1 MSNIDERIVKMSFDN
16 KDFQK
21 GINETL
27 QSLEKLNNVLKNST
41 NVEIFSG
48 LSKSLKDV
56 KSQLSTLN
64 LEELN
69 KVNKT
74 ESIWTKFGNTLA
86 SVGRGIANFF
96 GKLNIGG
103 TVDKL
108 GSSFNKATES
118 SSGLGKSVEAVASKF
133 SALGVMGVT
142 ALANITNKAV
152 NAGTTLLKSLTLDPI
167 TDGFSEY
174 ELKMNSIQTILA
186 NTSKHGTTLKDVN
199 KALNELNQ
207 YSDETIYNFA
217 QMTDN
222 IGKATAAGL
231 TLEDAV
237 VFVKGMSNAAAGFGV
252 DATRMAG
259 ATYQMTQ
266 ALSAGVIQLQ
276 DWRSLEQAGMGG
288 QRMQDEMIKVAE
300 SMGIVVDKSKPFRE
314 TLKDGWLTSEVFI
327 KAMQNMAND
336 KSLTQAATNVTSFT
350 KLLDT
355 LKETVGSG
363 WATSF
368 EHIFGDKDQSTKLWT
383 DISKALGDII
393 NKSAEA
399 RNNVLEF
406 WNANGG
412 RDAVISGLGNV
423 FTSLGKVLG
432 SVKDAFIEVFPPI
445 TGQKLV
451 ELSNKFKD
459 FTEKIKITDSA
470 AKKIK
475 DVFKGVFTV
484 FDVCKDAVV
493 NLISGFSPLGSALG
507 SVGSMILNVAS
518 SVGRMV
524 TNFGQAIQKA
534 GIFESVASGIKT
546 VCGWVST
553 AVGKLSDM
561 FSEFGSNLGKL
572 DFGKVFGA
580 IGKAF
585 SNLGDILKPVTDGIG
600 KALSSINFDTI
611 MKALNTTVFLK
622 ILTALKRAFEE
633 IGEIGDS
640 AKGVFE
646 SLKGLGSGIK
656 ETLNSAK
663 EALQAWQQD
672 IQAKTLLT
680 IASAIG
686 ILTVSLLALA
696 GIDGASLAK
705 SLGGLAVVF
714 AELAL
719 AYGAIAKIGGIEG
732 TFGVSTSLI
741 SMAAAMLIL
750 SNALK
755 VLSTIE
761 LGEMVVG
768 LVGLAASLGTMVAA
782 IKILKKVDSDLR
794 SSAGSLVV
802 FGVAMMTM
810 AGALKL
816 LGSIDAETLGSGLFA
831 LAGVLLEIGVFL
843 KATNLGE
850 LGNGASKGLLAFAA
864 SMVVFASAVKSFGNM
879 DTSAI
884 VQGLLGMATVMT
896 TIGLFNKYGG
906 ESASLTKTAIGLAAM
921 SAAMLLMSVAI
932 KSLGSIDWDSLAVGL
947 TAMAGGLALIAL
959 FSDIMSDMSGMVKL
973 AAGIGAMSIA
983 LGILSLTL
991 KSFGSL
997 SWNELAVGLT
1007 GVAGA
1012 LGILALVMWSMAD
1025 GKFLAGAAAM
1035 LVAAAA
1041 MAVLT
1046 PQVLLMSS
1054 LSWEAV
1060 AVGLTV
1066 FAGALGILLLA
1077 AVGAEAVALGLLAL
1091 GAAVALIGAGC
1102 LAAGAGVTALGTGF
1116 GILAAAVA
1124 GGGTAILDFIKQAI
1138 ELLPQMATKA
1148 AEAFANFVKAVGDAA
1163 PKVAEGM
1170 TKIVAAM
1177 MDALL
1182 NNVTKIAE
1190 VGVKIALALADA
1202 LVKSVP
1208 KLVDSGMKLLA
1219 GILEGI
1225 ANNIGR
1231 VVDAA
1236 TNVMVNFLD
1245 GISRNLPK
1253 VIQAG
1258 INLVLSFVEG
1268 VANGLNSNR
1277 GRLEAAM
1284 RNLIDAMIKA
1294 GLAAIKGSISG
1305 FVSGGKE
1312 LMDGLCKGIK
1322 GMLSAAG
1329 SAVKSCVDAA
1339 VKAASNLGDKLVSAG
1354 KSLIEGFTKGIKDK
1368 AAAVAKAA
1376 TDVVSKAIEAAKSA
1390 LKINSPS
1397 KVFIAIGGSVNE
1409 GFAMGLE
1416 KYSDESANAAT
1427 ELANTVI
1434 KNVKDP
1440 LSNVSKILN
1449 GDIDVNPVIAPVM
1462 DLSNVQAGARALNGM
1477 LGDQTMQINGVSGKL
1492 ASSVGTIQNGA
1503 SNADIVSALKDLQ
1516 NNINTS
1522 GGNTYQ
1528 INGITYEDG
1537 SAVANA
1543 IGTLVRAAK
1552 IERRV

>member
-74 ESIWTKFGNTLA
+74 ESIWTKFGNVLS
-86 SVGRGIANFF
+86 SVGKGIAGFI

-108 GSSFNKATES
+108 GSSFSKATEGS
-118 SSGLGKSVEAVASKF
+118 NGLGKSVEAVASKF
-133 SALGVMGVT
+133 SALGVMGVA

-152 NAGTTLLKSLTLDPI
+152 NAGTALLKSLTLDPI
-167 TDGFSEY
+167 TSGFGEY
-174 ELKMNSIQTILA
+174 ELKMDSIKTILA
-186 NTSKHGTTLKDVN
+186 NTAQHGTTLDDVN
-199 KALNELNQ
+199 KALNELNK

-222 IGKATAAGL
+222 IGKATAAGVG
-231 TLEDAV
+231 LEDSVA
-237 VFVKGMSNAAAGFGV
+237 FVKGMSNAAAVFGV
-252 DATRMAG
+252 DANRMAG

-266 ALSAGVIQLQ
+266 ALASGVVQLQ

-288 QRMQDEMIKVAE
+288 KLMQDEMIKTAE
-300 SMGIVVDKSKPFRE
+300 SMGIVVDKSVPFRDS
-314 TLKDGWLTSEVFI
+314 LKSGWLTADVFI
-327 KAMQNMAND
+327 ATMKRMAND
-336 KSLTQAATNVTSFT
+336 PSMKKAATEINTFSKMV
-350 KLLDT
+350 DT
-355 LKETVGSG
+355 LKESIGSG
-363 WATSF
+363 WAQSF

-383 DISKALGDII
+383 GVSDALSDII
-393 NKSAEA
+393 NKSSEA
-399 RNNVLEF
+399 RNKVLEF

-432 SVKDAFIEVFPPI
+432 SVKEAFQEVFPPM
-445 TGQKLV
+445 TGEKLV
-451 ELSNKFKD
+451 ELSKKFKD
-459 FTEKIKITDSA
+459 FTEKIKITDDA

-484 FDVCKDAVV
+484 FDTVKDAVV
-493 NLISGFSPLGSALG
+493 NLFSGFTPLGGA
-507 SVGSMILNVAS
+507 IKTVAS
-518 SVGRMV
+518 TALDLAAGLGRMV

-534 GIFESVASGIKT
+534 GIFESAAAGIKT

-553 AVGKLSDM
+553 AIVKLGDV
-561 FSEFGSNLGKL
+561 FSSFGDNIGKL
-572 DFGKVFGA
+572 DFSKVFGA
-580 IGKAF
+580 IGNAF
-585 SNLGDILKPVTDGIG
+585 KNLGDFLQPVTEGIG

-622 ILTALKRAFEE
+622 ILTTLKGAFEE

-656 ETLNSAK
+656 ETLNSVK

-672 IQAKTLLT
+672 IQAKTLLK

-719 AYGAIAKIGGIEG
+719 AYGAIAKIGGIKG
-732 TFGVSTSLI
+732 TIGVSTSLI
-741 SMAAAMLIL
+741 AIASAMLIL
-750 SNALK
+750 SGALK
-755 VLSTIE
+755 VMSTINI
-761 LGEMVVG
+761 GEMVTG
-768 LVGLAASLGTMVAA
+768 LVGLAVSLGTMIVAV
-782 IKILKKVDSDLR
+782 KMFDT
-794 SSAGSLVV
+794 AGGNLGKTAASLVI
-802 FGVAMMTM
+802 FGVALMTM

-816 LGSIDAETLGSGLFA
+816 LGSIDAETLGGGLFTLTVLLA
-831 LAGVLLEIGVFL
+831 ELAGFLAVAKFGDLGPSTATGILVLSAALVVLSQAVKQFGSLDPEQIIKGLAGIAGILTEIAVFSKFSSGGLDMVGIGV
-843 KATNLGE
+843 
-850 LGNGASKGLLAFAA
+850 
-864 SMVVFASAVKSFGNM
+864 
-879 DTSAI
+879 
-884 VQGLLGMATVMT
+884 
-896 TIGLFNKYGG
+896 
-906 ESASLTKTAIGLAAM
+906 GLAAV
-921 SAAMLLMSVAI
+921 SAAMLVMSAAI
-932 KSLGSIDWDSLAVGL
+932 KSLGSIQWDELGRGL
-947 TAMAGGLALIAL
+947 TAMAGGLVILGVASAMISGVQLTLLGVGIAATSAALLVLSAAL
-959 FSDIMSDMSGMVKL
+959 KSMGDMSWMEIAKSLVVLAGSLTVLSVAMIAMSGAIVGAVAMV
-973 AAGIGAMSIA
+973 AMAGAMA
-983 LGILSLTL
+983 LLTPQLLLLGSMDLAGVGIML
-991 KSFGSL
+991 
-997 SWNELAVGLT
+997 LALAGAFTVL

-1012 LGILALVMWSMAD
+1012 L
-1025 GKFLAGAAAM
+1025 
-1035 LVAAAA
+1035 
-1041 MAVLT
+1041 LT
-1046 PQVLLMSS
+1046 PIVVPLL
-1054 LSWEAV
+1054 
-1060 AVGLTV
+1060 G
-1066 FAGALGILLLA
+1066 
-1077 AVGAEAVALGLLAL
+1077 L
-1091 GAAVALIGAGC
+1091 GAAVALLGAGC

-1124 GGGTAILDFIKQAI
+1124 GGGTAILDFIKEAI
-1138 ELLPQMATKA
+1138 KLLPEMATA
-1148 AEAFANFVKAVGDAA
+1148 AGEAFANFVKAVGDAA

-1170 TKIVAAM
+1170 TKIVSCM
-1177 MDALL
+1177 LDAILENATKFVDTGIQL
-1182 NNVTKIAE
+1182 VLMFAEGLSTTIPQLVEYGMEMVTGILTGIADNI
-1190 VGVKIALALADA
+1190 GQ
-1202 LVKSVP
+1202 
-1208 KLVDSGMKLLA
+1208 LVD
-1219 GILEGI
+1219 EGTRAI
-1225 ANNIGR
+1225 
-1231 VVDAA
+1231 
-1236 TNVMVNFLD
+1236 VNFID
-1245 GISRNLPK
+1245 GISRNLPR
-1253 VIQAG
+1253 IIESG
-1258 INLVLSFVEG
+1258 INLALSFLEG
-1268 VANGLNSNR
+1268 VADGLNNNQARIESAVR
-1277 GRLEAAM
+1277 KVITALVDAA
-1284 RNLIDAMIKA
+1284 KA
-1294 GLAAIKGSISG
+1294 VIKGS
-1305 FVSGGKE
+1305 VSAIKE
-1312 LMDGLCKGIK
+1312 KGREFLQGMVDGIK
-1322 GMLSAAG
+1322 EKFDAAKQ
-1329 SAVKSCVDAA
+1329 AVKDA
-1339 VKAASNLGDKLVSAG
+1339 VEKAKDGAKNCKDKLKQAG
-1354 KSLIEGFTKGIKDK
+1354 KDLIEGFKKGIEEK
-1368 AAAVAKAA
+1368 AQAVAKAA
-1376 TDVVSKAIEAAKSA
+1376 KDVVTKAIDAAKKA

-1397 KVFIAIGGSVNE
+1397 KVFIEIGKFVDE
-1409 GFAMGLE
+1409 GFIVGLD
-1416 KYSDESANAAT
+1416 KYAGKVENSASS
-1427 ELANTVI
+1427 LADAVI
-1434 KNVKDP
+1434 DNVKDP

-1477 LGDQTMQINGVSGKL
+1477 LSDQTMQINGVSGKL

-1552 IERRV
+1552 IERRI

>member
-74 ESIWTKFGNTLA
+74 ESIWTKFGNALS
-86 SVGRGIANFF
+86 SVGKGIAGFI

-108 GSSFNKATES
+108 GSSFSKATEGS
-118 SSGLGKSVEAVASKF
+118 NGLGKSVDTLVSKF
-133 SALGVMGVT
+133 SALGVMGAT

-152 NAGTTLLKSLTLDPI
+152 NAGMQLLKSFAIDPI
-167 TDGFSEY
+167 TDGFGEY
-174 ELKMNSIQTILA
+174 ELKMNSMQTILT
-186 NTSKHGTTLKDVN
+186 NTAKHGTTLEDVN
-199 KALNELNQ
+199 KALNELNT
-207 YSDETIYNFA
+207 YSDKTIYNFA
-217 QMTDN
+217 EMTDN

-231 TLEDAV
+231 KLDESVT
-237 VFVKGMSNAAAGFGV
+237 FVKGMANVAAGFGV
-252 DATRMAG
+252 DATKMAG

-266 ALSAGVIQLQ
+266 ALAAGVIQLQ
-276 DWRSLEQAGMGG
+276 DWRSMEMAGMGG
-288 QRMQDEMIKVAE
+288 EMLQDELVKTAKA
-300 SMGIVVDKSKPFRE
+300 MGKNVDATKAFRD
-314 TLKDGWLTSEVFI
+314 TLKDGWLTSDVFI
-327 KAMQNMAND
+327 KTMERMAND
-336 KSLTQAATNVTSFT
+336 PSLLAAAENVTSFT
-350 KLLDT
+350 KLLGT

-363 WATSF
+363 WAQSF
-368 EHIFGDKDQSTKLWT
+368 EHIFGNKDQSTQLWT
-383 DISKALGDII
+383 GISKSLGDII

-399 RNNVLEF
+399 RNKVLEF

-412 RDAVISGLGNV
+412 RDAVIKGLGNV

-432 SVKDAFIEVFPPI
+432 SVKEAFQEVFPPM
-445 TGQKLV
+445 TGEKLV
-451 ELSNKFKD
+451 ELSKKFKD
-459 FTEKIKITDSA
+459 FTEKIKITDDA

-484 FDVCKDAVV
+484 FDTVKDAVV
-493 NLISGFSPLGSALG
+493 NLFSGFTPLGGA
-507 SVGSMILNVAS
+507 IKTVAS
-518 SVGRMV
+518 TALDLAAGLGRMI

-534 GIFESVASGIKT
+534 GLFELAASGIKT

-553 AVGKLSDM
+553 AIVKLGDV
-561 FSEFGSNLGKL
+561 FSSFGNNLGKL
-572 DFGKVFGA
+572 DFSKVFGA
-580 IGKAF
+580 IGNAF
-585 SNLGDILKPVTDGIG
+585 KNLGDFLKPITEGIG
-600 KALSSINFDTI
+600 KALSSINFDSI

-622 ILTALKRAFEE
+622 ILGALKGAFEE

-656 ETLNSAK
+656 ETLNSVK

-672 IQAKTLLT
+672 IQAKTLLK

-719 AYGAIAKIGGIEG
+719 AYGAIAKIGGIKG
-732 TFGVSTSLI
+732 TIGVSTSLI
-741 SMAAAMLIL
+741 AIASAMLIL
-750 SNALK
+750 SGALK
-755 VLSTIE
+755 VMSTIK
-761 LGEMVVG
+761 LGEMATG
-768 LVGLAASLGTMVAA
+768 LVGLAVSLGTMIVAV
-782 IKILKKVDSDLR
+782 KMFDT
-794 SSAGSLVV
+794 AGGNLGKTAASLVV
-802 FGVAMMTM
+802 FGAALMVM

-816 LGSIDAETLGSGLFA
+816 LGSIDAETLGSGLFS
-831 LAGVLLEIGVFL
+831 LAVL
-843 KATNLGE
+843 LGE
-850 LGNGASKGLLAFAA
+850 LAGFLAVAKFGDLGPSTATGILVLSAALIVLSQAVKQFGSLDTDQIIKGLAGIAGILTEIAVF
-864 SMVVFASAVKSFGNM
+864 SKFSSGGLDMVG
-879 DTSAI
+879 
-884 VQGLLGMATVMT
+884 
-896 TIGLFNKYGG
+896 IGV
-906 ESASLTKTAIGLAAM
+906 GLAAV
-921 SAAMLLMSVAI
+921 SAAMLVMSAAI
-932 KSLGSIDWDSLAVGL
+932 QSLGSIQWDELGRGL
-947 TAMAGGLALIAL
+947 TAMAGGLVVLGVASAMISGMQLTLLGVGIAATSAALLVLSAALQSMGGMSWTEIAKSL
-959 FSDIMSDMSGMVKL
+959 VVLAGSLTVLSVAMIAMSG
-973 AAGIGAMSIA
+973 
-983 LGILSLTL
+983 
-991 KSFGSL
+991 
-997 SWNELAVGLT
+997 AV
-1007 GVAGA
+1007 V
-1012 LGILALVMWSMAD
+1012 
-1025 GKFLAGAAAM
+1025 GAAAM
-1035 LVAAAA
+1035 LVMAAAL
-1041 MAVLT
+1041 AVLT
-1046 PQVLLMSS
+1046 PQLLLLGSMDLAGVGIMILALASAFTVLG
-1054 LSWEAV
+1054 V
-1060 AVGLTV
+1060 
-1066 FAGALGILLLA
+1066 AGALLTPIVVPLL
-1077 AVGAEAVALGLLAL
+1077 GL
-1091 GAAVALIGAGC
+1091 GAAVALLGAGC
-1102 LAAGAGVTALGTGF
+1102 LAAGAGVTALGTGI

-1124 GGGTAILDFIKQAI
+1124 GGGMAIVNFVKELIK
-1138 ELLPQMATKA
+1138 LLPEIGTKA
-1148 AEAFANFVKAVGDAA
+1148 AEAFGNFVKALGDAA
-1163 PKVAEGM
+1163 PKVAAGM
-1170 TKIVAAM
+1170 TKIVSAM

-1182 NNVTKIAE
+1182 KNVTKIAE
-1190 VGVKIALALADA
+1190 VGVKIALALAEA

-1208 KLVDSGMKLLA
+1208 KLVDSGMKLMA
-1219 GILEGI
+1219 GLLEGV
-1225 ANNIGR
+1225 AKNIGR
-1231 VVDAA
+1231 VIDAA
-1236 TNVMVNFLD
+1236 VNVVVNFLD
-1245 GISRNLPK
+1245 GIARNLPK
-1253 VIQAG
+1253 VIQSG

-1284 RNLIDAMIKA
+1284 RDVVDAMLKA
-1294 GLAAIKGSISG
+1294 GLAAVKGSISG
-1305 FVSGGKE
+1305 FTSGGKAI
-1312 LMDGLCKGIK
+1312 MDGFINGVKS
-1322 GMLSAAG
+1322 MMSAAG

-1339 VKAASNLGDKLVSAG
+1339 KKAASNLGSALVSAG
-1354 KSLIEGFTKGIKDK
+1354 KSMIQGLVSGIKSM
-1368 AAAVAKAA
+1368 ATSVA
-1376 TDVVSKAIEAAKSA
+1376 SAAKSVVQGAVNAAKAA

-1397 KVFIAIGGSVNE
+1397 KVFIEFGKFVDE
-1409 GFAMGLE
+1409 GFIIGLDTYAHKVE
-1416 KYSDESANAAT
+1416 NSASGI
-1427 ELANTVI
+1427 ANSVI
-1434 KNVKDP
+1434 KSVKNP

-1449 GDIDVNPVIAPVM
+1449 GDIDVNPVITPVM

-1477 LGDQTMQINGVSGKL
+1477 LSDQTMQINGVSGKL

-1552 IERRV
+1552 IERRM